1 MKQMF
6 VSLRVELI
14 WRKEKSKTKKKNKM
28 FIYFEDMFTAVV
40 GEMNLGE
47 GD

>member
-1 MKQMF
+1 MKQMY

-14 WRKEKSKTKKKNKM
+14 WHKENSKTKKIKM
-28 FIYFEDMFTAVV
+28 SIYFEAMFTALV
-40 GEMNLGE
+40 GDVNLGE